1 MNKTELIICAGFG
14 GQGIITL
21 GKVLASCG
29 MEEGFH
35 VSCIPSYGAEVRG
48 GTAHVMVTISQ
59 EMIGN
64 PIIQEA
70 TTLIAMNTPSFEKF
84 KNKVSENGNIIY
96 NESLIKEKYIKKGI
110 KCFGVDLTKEATKI
124 GNIKVANMIS
134 AGIFLG
140 ITGVFKKET
149 LNKVM
154 EKMAQGRESI
164 LPANI
169 KAVERGIEIAEEIN
183 KN

>member
-1 MNKTELIICAGFG
+1 MNKTETIICAGFG

-21 GKVLASCG
+21 GKVLAYCG
-29 MEEGFH
+29 IEEDFH

-48 GTAHVMVTISQ
+48 GTAHVMVTVSKDS
-59 EMIGN
+59 IGS

-84 KNKVSENGNIIY
+84 KNKVSDGGNIIY
-96 NESLIKEKYIKKGI
+96 DKSLIKADCNKKEIKY
-110 KCFGVDLTKEATKI
+110 FGVDLIREATKI
-124 GNIKVANMIS
+124 GNIKVANMIA
-134 AGIFLG
+134 AGIFLEVTN
-140 ITGVFKKET
+140 IFKKET

-154 EKMAQGRESI
+154 EKMAQGREKI

-169 KAVERGIEIAEEIN
+169 KAVERGIEIAKELN
-183 KN
+183 KG